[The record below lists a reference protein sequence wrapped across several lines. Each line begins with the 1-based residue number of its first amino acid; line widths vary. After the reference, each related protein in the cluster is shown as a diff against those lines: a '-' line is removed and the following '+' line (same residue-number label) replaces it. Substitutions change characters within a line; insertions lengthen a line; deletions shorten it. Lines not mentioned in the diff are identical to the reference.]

1 MGWGRFPAIEGLV
14 ERPSTI
20 EQLRARVLSGRSL
33 IARGN
38 GRAYGD
44 AALNELGTVSMLR
57 FNRLLDFDVGT
68 GQLVCEAGVLLD
80 ELLDVFV
87 PRGWFPPVVPGTRF
101 VTVGGMIA
109 ANVHGKNHPAA
120 GAFGNHVA
128 WLDLITA
135 DAELVRCSSTTR
147 SELFAMTLGGMG
159 LTGIV
164 VRACLQLRR
173 IPSAYLLRRR
183 IVAADLA
190 TTLAAF
196 QSNSTSSYAVAW
208 IDCLARGR
216 SSGRALVDVAEHAE
230 LADLPANLQEQP
242 YYVPARRSLSLP
254 FTPPFSP
261 LNSLTVRGFNA
272 CHFRLGRLSAAVAL
286 PDFNS
291 WFFPLDR
298 IAHWNRLYGPRGFT
312 QYQCVLPLAAAE
324 SGLAALL
331 QEIAHAGCGSF
342 LSVLKRLGSWSGGLS
357 FPADGYTLALDFA
370 WSETVAALLARLD
383 AIVLAHG
390 GHLYLAKDA
399 RLDREHFDRMQPQA
413 ARFREGRAAMGAAPV
428 FQSLLSRRLGL

>member
-14 ERPSTI
+14 ERPRTL

-57 FNRLLDFDVGT
+57 FNRLLDFDTNT

-80 ELLDVFV
+80 ELLEVFV
-87 PRGWFPPVVPGTRF
+87 PRGWFPPVVPGTRL
-101 VTVGGMIA
+101 VTVGGMMA
-109 ANVHGKNHPAA
+109 ADVHGKNHPSA
-120 GAFGNHVA
+120 GSFGRHVL

-135 DAELVRCSSTTR
+135 DGELVRCSRATR
-147 SELFAMTLGGMG
+147 SELFFMTLGGMG
-159 LTGIV
+159 LTGMI

-173 IPSAYLLRRR
+173 IPSAYLVRRR
-183 IVAADLA
+183 IVAGDLA
-190 TTLAAF
+190 ATLAAF
-196 QSNSTSSYAVAW
+196 QSNSASSYAVAW
-208 IDCLARGR
+208 IDCLARGD
-216 SSGRALVDVAEHAE
+216 SAGRALVDLAEHAG
-230 LADLPANLQEQP
+230 LADLPANLQARP
-242 YYVPARRSLSLP
+242 YLMPARRRLSLP

-272 CHFRLGRLSAAVAL
+272 CHFRLGGMSASVAL
-286 PDFNS
+286 LDFNG
-291 WFFPLDR
+291 WFFPLDS
-298 IAHWNRLYGPRGFT
+298 IAHWNRLYGRRGFT
-312 QYQCVLPLAAAE
+312 QYQCVLPSATAE

-331 QEIAHAGCGSF
+331 QEVSRAGCGSF
-342 LSVLKRLGSWSGGLS
+342 LSVLKRLGAPAGGLS
-357 FPADGYTLALDFA
+357 FPAAGYTLALDFP
-370 WSETVAALLARLD
+370 WSEAVAALLTRLD

-399 RLDREHFDRMQPQA
+399 RLGREHFDRMQPQA
-413 ARFREGRAAMGAAPV
+413 TRFREGRVAMGAVPV
-428 FQSLLSRRLGL
+428 FQSLQSRRLGL